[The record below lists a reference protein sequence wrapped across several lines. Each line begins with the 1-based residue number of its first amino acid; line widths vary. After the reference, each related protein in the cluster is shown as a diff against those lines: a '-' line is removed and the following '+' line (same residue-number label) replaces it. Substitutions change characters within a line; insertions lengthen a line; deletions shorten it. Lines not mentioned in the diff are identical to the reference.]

1 MASGASR
8 SRDFKEN
15 QLARFLSIITPTYNS
30 EKVIGLCLDAVCAQ
44 DYPKGAFEVIIADAG
59 SKDRT
64 LEIVNS
70 YKDRLDI
77 KIFPN
82 PLKTGEA
89 GKTVGID
96 NAKGEIVGLIDSDNV
111 MQDREYIKKM
121 MKPFDDQPDIM
132 GTEPIRFEY
141 RKEDK
146 PLTRYFAMSGINDPL
161 CLFVGNYD
169 KYSYITGKWTGMKLD
184 TVEARDSVTIKLDE
198 KVIPTIGANGTFL
211 KKELVKKTHYSPYMF
226 DIDVVY
232 EIIKTGV
239 NKFVKVK
246 TGIVHIYSPD
256 FASFVKKQSRRIND
270 FLFFAK
276 EKQRT
281 YPWAS
286 FPAKGI
292 VLFTLY
298 CVTVL
303 PLLWQSLMGFIRK
316 PDWAWIFHPVVC
328 WVTLFIYGITFLK
341 SKITGKQEMK
351 DRGKW

>member
-1 MASGASR
+1 LP
-8 SRDFKEN
+8 E
-15 QLARFLSIITPTYNS
+15 FLSIITPTYNS
-30 EKVIGLCLDAVCAQ
+30 EKVIGLCLSAVCEQ
-44 DYPKGAFEVIIADAG
+44 DYPRSAFEVVIADAG
-59 SKDRT
+59 STDRT
-64 LEIVNS
+64 IEVINS
-70 YKDRLDI
+70 FKDRLDI
-77 KIFPN
+77 RIFPN
-82 PLKTGEA
+82 PLQTGEA

-96 NAKGEIVGLIDSDNV
+96 NAKGNIVALIDSDNV
-111 MQDREYIKKM
+111 MQDRSYISKM
-121 MKPFDDQPDIM
+121 MKPFEDDPGIM
-132 GTEPIRFEY
+132 GAEPLYFEY

-146 PLTRYFAMSGINDPL
+146 PLTRYFALSGINDPL

-184 TVEARDSVTIKLDE
+184 TKENNEYITINLDE
-198 KVIPTIGANGTFL
+198 KLIPTIGANGTFL

-256 FASFVKKQSRRIND
+256 FSSFIKKQGRRISD

-281 YPWAS
+281 YPWSS
-286 FPAKGI
+286 FPVKGI

-298 CVTVL
+298 CVMIV
-303 PLLWQSLMGFIRK
+303 PLLWQALKGFIRK
-316 PDWAWIFHPVVC
+316 PDWVWLFHPLVC
-328 WVTLFIYGITFLK
+328 WITLFIYGVSFMK
-341 SKITGKQEMK
+341 MKITGKHAIK
-351 DRGKW
+351 DRKNW